1 MDIRSQISMVFHL
14 DKCIGCHT
22 CSVACK
28 NIWTDRKGAEYMWWN
43 NVETKPGTGY
53 PSKWED
59 QDIYKGGW
67 EKAKSGN
74 GSNGSGANGSGDIIA
89 TSAAGDGSP
98 AIRLKGAGKK
108 KGLGN
113 IFHNPHLPVI
123 DDYYEPFTY
132 KYLNL
137 IEAPA
142 GDDQPA
148 ARPVSLITG
157 EPMDIKMGPNW
168 DDDLSGTPDY
178 ARNDPNLKNLSPEEQ
193 AAMFELE
200 KMAFFYLPRMC
211 NHCLNP
217 ACVASCPS
225 GALYKRGED
234 GIVLVNQDV
243 CRGWRMCVTACPYKK
258 TYYNWQTG
266 KSEKCILCFP
276 RIEAGLAPACMHSC
290 VGRIR
295 YLGVILYDADRIE
308 EAATANDEDLVD
320 AHMDIM
326 LDPFDPEVIAAAKEN
341 GVADSTIRSAQLSP
355 TYKWVKE
362 WGMALPL
369 HTEFRTMPMLFY
381 VPPLL
386 PVMASLSK
394 VNNDDQAKKLGSIT
408 KHWNDD
414 WLYDTSTEELWG
426 SIDQA
431 RFSLEYMANLFSN
444 GDTEKVKI
452 RVMKLM
458 AIRVYRR
465 WKTVGDIS
473 EEKAQQALK
482 DVGLTEKMADAI
494 YHLTALAS
502 FEDRFVSPPSHRE
515 QAIEMME
522 FTGDKKGS
530 TGFGFKEGTAQRG
543 L

>member
-1 MDIRSQISMVFHL
+1 MVFHL

-53 PSKWED
+53 PGKWED

-67 EKAKSGN
+67 EPDGN
-74 GSNGSGANGSGDIIA
+74 GG
-89 TSAAGDGSP
+89 
-98 AIRLKGAGKK
+98 IRLKGAGKK

-132 KYLNL
+132 KYEDL
-137 IEAPA
+137 IESPA
-142 GDDQPA
+142 GDDQPT

-157 EPMDIKMGPNW
+157 KPIDIKMGPNW

-178 ARNDPNLKNLSPEEQ
+178 ARNDPNLKKLSPAEQ
-193 AAMFELE
+193 EAMFQLE
-200 KMAFFYLPRMC
+200 RMAFFYLPRIC

-217 ACVASCPS
+217 SCVASCPS

-234 GIVLVNQDV
+234 GIVLLNQNV
-243 CRGWRMCVTACPYKK
+243 CRAWRMCVTACPYKK
-258 TYYNWQTG
+258 TYFNWHTG
-266 KSEKCILCFP
+266 KSEKCILCYP
-276 RIEAGLAPACMHSC
+276 RIEAGFAPACMHSC

-295 YLGVILYDADRIE
+295 YLGVVLYDADRIRE
-308 EAATANDEDLVD
+308 VAAADERELVD
-320 AHMDIM
+320 RQLSLIM
-326 LDPFDPEVIAAAKEN
+326 DPFDPEVIAAAKAN
-341 GVADSTIRSAQLSP
+341 GVPDSTISAAQGSP
-355 TYKWVKE
+355 TYKFVKE

-369 HTEFRTMPMLFY
+369 HPEFRTLPMLFY

-394 VNNDDQAKKLGSIT
+394 PDRAEQAKKLNKAG
-408 KHWNDD
+408 KYWDD
-414 WLYDTSTEELWG
+414 GWLYDTSTQELWG
-426 SIDQA
+426 TIGDA
-431 RFSLEYMANLFSN
+431 RFPLQYMANLFSA
-444 GDTEKVKI
+444 GDTEKVKASLK
-452 RVMKLM
+452 KLM
-458 AIRVYRR
+458 AVRIHRR

-473 EEKAQQALK
+473 KERAEETLK
-482 DVGLTEKMADAI
+482 DTGLTPAMADAI
-494 YHLTALAS
+494 YYLTSLAK
-502 FEDRFVSPPSHRE
+502 FDDRFVIPAAHRE
-515 QAIEMME
+515 QAIEMLE
-522 FTGDKKGS
+522 STDARRGS
-530 TGFGFKEGTAQRG
+530 TGFGFKERTAERG